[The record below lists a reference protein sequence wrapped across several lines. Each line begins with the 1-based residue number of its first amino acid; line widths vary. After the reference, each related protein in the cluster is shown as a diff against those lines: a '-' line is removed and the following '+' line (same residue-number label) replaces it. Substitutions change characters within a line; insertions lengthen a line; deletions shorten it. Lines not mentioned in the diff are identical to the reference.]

1 MYGKTLPSYCDSM
14 ILLESM
20 TQSILITTP
29 EIEPPGPYIIYVNK
43 AFEKMTGWAREEVI
57 GKTPRIMQGPKTNL
71 DIFKH
76 LKDILGKGEV
86 WEGKAINYKK
96 DGTEFIME
104 WSINQVYDKNGKV
117 ESFIAVQ
124 NDITEKVRTEEQ
136 LKLSREREL
145 KRVAEIKQASLDRVR
160 GEIASMRTKEDLNRI
175 TPLIWKELTAL
186 EIPFIR
192 CGVLIM
198 DEVSESIQIYLS
210 TTEGRSLST
219 FKMSFNEEGI
229 ASGIIRSWKN
239 NEIYRESW
247 NKTQFISFMQNLIKE
262 GKVDNPKSFQ
272 GSSAPPNSLYLDF
285 IPFKQGML
293 YVGNISPL
301 SDNELEPVNSLAQ
314 AFSIAYLRYEDFNQ
328 LEMAKNQV
336 EQALAELKATQ
347 SQLIQSEKMA
357 SLGDLTAGIAH
368 EIQNPLN
375 FVNNFSEVSI
385 DLLEEMDEEM
395 KKGNL
400 NEVTEIKYNIKQNLT
415 KISHHGRRA
424 SSIVKGM
431 LEHSKNSTNQKEL
444 TNINTLA
451 DEYLRL
457 SYHGLRAKDKTF
469 NADFRLQL
477 DENLPKINVIPQDI
491 GRVLLNLINN
501 AFYAAAL
508 PQKEGVKKYPEYVHK
523 PMVIV
528 KTSLIPLSGGGGALV
543 SISVFDNGPGV
554 PESIKEKIF
563 QPFFTT
569 KPAGQGIGLG
579 LSISYDIITKGH
591 NGELKV
597 NTIEGEGTEFKI
609 LIPVI

>member
-1 MYGKTLPSYCDSM
+1 MYGKTLPFYGDSVV
-14 ILLESM
+14 LLESM

-29 EIEPPGPYIIYVNK
+29 ELELPGPYIIYVNK
-43 AFEKMTGWAREEVI
+43 AFEKMTGWTREEVI

-76 LKDILGKGEV
+76 MEDILGKGKV
-86 WEGKAINYKK
+86 WEGKAVNYKK
-96 DGTEFIME
+96 DGTEFFME
-104 WSINQVYDKNGKV
+104 WSIAQVYDKNGRV
-117 ESFIAVQ
+117 ESLIAVQ
-124 NDITEKVRTEEQ
+124 YDITEKVRIEEQ
-136 LKLSREREL
+136 LKISRELEI

-175 TPLIWKELTAL
+175 NPIISRELTAL
-186 EIPFIR
+186 EIPFIH

-210 TTEGRSLST
+210 TTEGRSLSN
-219 FKMSFNEEGI
+219 FKLSFNEEGI
-229 ASGIIRSWKN
+229 ASGTVKSWKN

-247 NKTQFISFMQNLIKE
+247 NKTQFVSFMQNLIKE
-262 GKVDNPKSFQ
+262 GKEDKPKSFQ
-272 GSSAPPNSLYLDF
+272 GVYAPPKSLYLNF
-285 IPFKQGML
+285 LPFKQGML
-293 YVGNISPL
+293 YVGNTSPL
-301 SDNELEPVNSLAQ
+301 SDSELESVNLLAQ

-336 EQALAELKATQ
+336 EHALAELKAAQ

-357 SLGDLTAGIAH
+357 SLGELTAGIAH

-375 FVNNFSEVSI
+375 FVNNFSEISI

-395 KKGNL
+395 EKGNL
-400 NEVTEIKYNIKQNLT
+400 DEVAEIKYNIKQNLT
-415 KISHHGRRA
+415 KISQHGRRA

-431 LEHSKNSTNQKEL
+431 LEHSKNRTNQKEL

-457 SYHGLRAKDKTF
+457 SYHGLRAKDKSF
-469 NADFRLQL
+469 NADFKLQL

-508 PQKEGVKKYPEYVHK
+508 SPKEGFKYPEYVHK
-523 PMVIV
+523 PMVTV
-528 KTSLIPLSGGGGALV
+528 KTSLIPLSEGGRAMV
-543 SISVFDNGPGV
+543 SISVFDNGPGI

-591 NGELKV
+591 NGEIKV
-597 NTIEGEGTEFKI
+597 NTIQGEGTEFII
-609 LIPVI
+609 LIPII